1 MPKISEEAKA
11 ERIEQILAGARRCFA
26 RHGYEGATVVRLERE
41 IGLSRGAIFNWFPK
55 KEDIFLELATRDNDR
70 INRLWIE
77 EGLETAIRGVL
88 DEDPDWLG
96 VYLGVAHRLRTDP
109 TFRERWTARERPE
122 EKQKLIERMR
132 ADQEAG
138 LLRNDLEPEE
148 IGQYLG
154 VIFDGLVLHRAA
166 GFDPPLDSV
175 LALVRDTLAPR
186 AAAPTTR
193 TRSRTPP

>member
-175 LALVRDTLAPR
+175 LALVKDTLAPR
-186 AAAPTTR
+186 AAVPTTR
-193 TRSRTPP
+193 TRSRTPS